1 MRLIEMPAS
10 YSDSLTTEQFLA
22 SISASEGRALI
33 AEVVVTAPPLIDK
46 VTNPELSRAFGAD
59 AILLNYYDVN
69 RPNIAGVA
77 SLEPGHDVPPHVAMG
92 YGYTIRD
99 VRSWTGVPVGLN
111 LEPSD
116 LPVVS
121 DGRRATGDNAR
132 MAWEQGANFV
142 VITGNP
148 ATGVDNQRIVQ
159 AIREIKEATQG
170 KLAIFAGKMHA
181 AGIPEEAPEWVSNQ
195 GMIRSF
201 ADAGADVILVPAPGT
216 VPGMTVEK
224 AQVLIG
230 QIKECGK
237 LAMTTIGTS
246 QEGADEATVRQIALF
261 AKMAGTDLH
270 HIGDAGFFGMAVPE
284 NILAYALAIKG
295 RRHTYR
301 KMALSIKR

>member
-1 MRLIEMPAS
+1 MRLIEMTAS
-10 YSDSLTTEQFLA
+10 DADTLTADQFLE
-22 SISASEGRALI
+22 SIAASEGRALI

-46 VTNPELSRAFGAD
+46 VTNPELTRAFGAD

-69 RPNIAGVA
+69 RPNIAGVP
-77 SLEPGHDVPPHVAMG
+77 SREPDLDVPPHVAMG

-99 VRSWTGVPVGLN
+99 VRNWTGVPVGLN

-121 DGRRATGDNAR
+121 AGRRATGDNAQK
-132 MAWEQGANFV
+132 AWEQGANFV

-148 ATGVDNQRIVQ
+148 ATGVDNRRIVQ
-159 AIREIKEATQG
+159 AIRDIKEATQG
-170 KLAIFAGKMHA
+170 RLAIIAGKMHA
-181 AGIPEEAPEWVSNQ
+181 AGIQSETADAVSNHEMVQ
-195 GMIRSF
+195 SF
-201 ADAGADVILVPAPGT
+201 ADAGADVILLPAPGT

-224 AQVLIG
+224 AQSLIAR
-230 QIKECGK
+230 IKGCGK

-246 QEGADEATVRQIALF
+246 QEGADEATVKQIALY
-261 AKMAGTDLH
+261 AKMAGADLH
-270 HIGDAGFFGMAVPE
+270 HIGDAGFFGVAVPE
-284 NILAYALAIKG
+284 NILAYAVAVKG

>member
-1 MRLIEMPAS
+1 MRLIEMTAR
-10 YSDSLTTEQFLA
+10 DADTLTADQFLE
-22 SISASEGRALI
+22 SIAASEGRALI
-33 AEVVVTAPPLIDK
+33 AEVVVTASPLIDK
-46 VTNPELSRAFGAD
+46 LTNPELTRAFGAD
-59 AILLNYYDVN
+59 GILLNYYDVN
-69 RPNIAGVA
+69 RPNIAGVP

-92 YGYTIRD
+92 YGYTMRD
-99 VRSWTGVPVGLN
+99 VRNWTGVPVGLN

-116 LPVVS
+116 LPIVS

-132 MAWEQGANFV
+132 KAWEQGANFV

-159 AIREIKEATQG
+159 AIREIKAATKG

-181 AGIPEEAPEWVSNQ
+181 AGIPEEASESVSNQ

-201 ADAGADVILVPAPGT
+201 ADSGADVILVPAPGT

-224 AQVLIG
+224 AQLLIG